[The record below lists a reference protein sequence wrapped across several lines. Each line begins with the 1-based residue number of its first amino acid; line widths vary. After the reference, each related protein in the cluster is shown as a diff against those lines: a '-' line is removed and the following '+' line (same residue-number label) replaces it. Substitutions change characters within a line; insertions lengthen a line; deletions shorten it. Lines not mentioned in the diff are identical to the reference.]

1 MKMSSVASSVKLKAP
16 AVQVIE
22 TGDGVILKRGCTEF
36 KVAGAGAAE
45 AVKKILAVAG
55 SGGATSEE
63 ILELFEP
70 EAGPIIERLSEQLLG
85 RRLLVPCEEEASPES
100 PESSLD
106 IFYWHFG
113 EQTSRVT
120 ERLNKRALVILGV
133 NSISRQLAASLTASE
148 VENVQVLDHPSL
160 RNLRLFDHAGRLK
173 ADQWPASLKAPQ
185 DWTDGLNPQSFD
197 CLIATSDFG
206 GQEAMREWNALC
218 VREKRHFL
226 PVVLQDLIGYV
237 GPLVV
242 PGETACLDC
251 LRIRRNSQMHDEKPR
266 RFTETEAFAGQGAIG
281 FHPSMASI
289 VGNIAAFELVKF
301 YSEALP
307 LPKVGT
313 LIEVNLL
320 TTDLKTRKV
329 LKIPRC
335 PTCSPLKT
343 RPSVTPYKPNFTPPA
358 TDDR

>member
-1 MKMSSVASSVKLKAP
+1 MSLVSSSVKLKAP
-16 AVQVIE
+16 VVQVIE
-22 TGDGVILKRGCTEF
+22 TGDGVVLKRGCTEF
-36 KVAGAGAAE
+36 KIAGAGAAE

-55 SGGATSEE
+55 NGGASREE
-63 ILELFEP
+63 IRDLFEP

-85 RRLLVPCEEEASPES
+85 RRLLVPCEEETGSPES
-100 PESSLD
+100 NLD

-120 ERLNKRALVILGV
+120 ERLNRRSLVILGV

-148 VENVQVLDHPSL
+148 VENFQVLDHPRL
-160 RNLRLFDHAGRLK
+160 RNLRLFDDAGKLK

-185 DWTDGLNPQSFD
+185 DWADGLDPHSFD

-206 GQEAMREWNALC
+206 DQEAMREWNRVC
-218 VREKRHFL
+218 VREKRRFL

-251 LRIRRNSQMHDEKPR
+251 LRIRQNSQMKDYQSR
-266 RFTETEAFAGQGAIG
+266 RLIEGVAFAGQGAVG

-289 VGNIAAFELVKF
+289 IGNIAAFELIKL

-307 LPKVGT
+307 FPKVGT
-313 LIEVNLL
+313 SIEVNLL
-320 TTDLKTRKV
+320 TTEVKSRKV

-343 RPSVTPYKPNFTPPA
+343 RPSLTPYKPNFAPPDA
-358 TDDR
+358 GDR

>member
-1 MKMSSVASSVKLKAP
+1 MSLVSSSMKLKAQ

-22 TGDGVILKRGCTEF
+22 TSDGVVLKRGCTEL
-36 KVAGAGAAE
+36 KIAGAGAAE

-55 SGGATSEE
+55 NGGATREE

-70 EAGPIIERLSEQLLG
+70 EAGPIIERLSEQLIG
-85 RRLLVPCEEEASPES
+85 RRLLVPCEGEDLPEA

-113 EQTSRVT
+113 EKTARVT
-120 ERLNKRALVILGV
+120 ERLNKRSFAILGV
-133 NSISRQLAASLTASE
+133 NCISRQLAASLAASE
-148 VENVQVLDHPSL
+148 MKNFRTLDHPRL
-160 RNLRLFDHAGRLK
+160 RNMRLFDDAGRFK
-173 ADQWPASLKAPQ
+173 ADQWPASLQAPQ
-185 DWTDGLNPQSFD
+185 SWTDRLAPESFD

-206 GQEAMREWNALC
+206 GQEEMHEWNTLC
-218 VREKRHFL
+218 VRENRHFL

-242 PGETACLDC
+242 PGETACFDC
-251 LRIRRNSQMHDEKPR
+251 LRIRRNSQMNGYKPQR
-266 RFTETEAFAGQGAIG
+266 LIECVAFEGQRVTG

-289 VGNIAAFELVKF
+289 VGNLAAFELIKL

-307 LPKVGT
+307 FLKVGT

-320 TTDLKTRKV
+320 TTELKTRRV

-343 RPSVTPYKPNFTPPA
+343 RPSTTPYKPNFTQPA
-358 TDDR
+358 ADDR

>member
-1 MKMSSVASSVKLKAP
+1 MSLKSSPKLKAQ
-16 AVQVIE
+16 AVQIIE

-36 KVAGAGAAE
+36 KVAGEGAAE
-45 AVKKILAVAG
+45 GVEKVLAVAG
-55 SGGATSEE
+55 NGGATCQE
-63 ILELFEP
+63 IRELFEP
-70 EAGPIIERLSEQLLG
+70 EAGPVIEQLSEQLLN
-85 RRLLVPCEEEASPES
+85 RRLLVPCEGEVSPES
-100 PESSLD
+100 PESNFD

-113 EQTSRVT
+113 EKTVRVT
-120 ERLNKRALVILGV
+120 ERLNRRTLVILGV
-133 NSISRQLAASLTASE
+133 NCISRQLAASLAASE
-148 VENVQVLDHPSL
+148 VESFQVLDHPRL
-160 RNLRLFDHAGRLK
+160 RNVRLFDSAGNLQ
-173 ADQWPASLKAPQ
+173 ANQWPSSLKAPQ
-185 DWTDGLNPQSFD
+185 DWSDEFGSQSFD

-251 LRIRRNSQMHDEKPR
+251 LRTRQNSQTKDYQSR
-266 RFTETEAFAGQGAIG
+266 RLTEGAAFEGQGAIG
-281 FHPSMASI
+281 FHPAMASI
-289 VGNIAAFELVKF
+289 IANIAAFELIKL
-301 YSEALP
+301 YSDTLP
-307 LPKVGT
+307 FSKVGT

-320 TTDLKTRKV
+320 ATEMKARKV

-343 RPSVTPYKPNFTPPA
+343 RPSTTPYKLNFALPEA
-358 TDDR
+358 DDK

>member
-1 MKMSSVASSVKLKAP
+1 MALVSSSMKLKAP
-16 AVQVIE
+16 VVQVIE
-22 TGDGVILKRGCTEF
+22 TGDGVVLKRGCTEF
-36 KVAGAGAAE
+36 KIAGAGAAE

-55 SGGATSEE
+55 NDGATREE
-63 ILELFEP
+63 ILELFDP
-70 EAGPIIERLSEQLLG
+70 DAGPIIERLSEQLLG
-85 RRLLVPCEEEASPES
+85 RRLLVPCEEEVSPEG
-100 PESSLD
+100 PESNLD

-113 EQTSRVT
+113 EKTARMT
-120 ERLNKRALVILGV
+120 ERLNKRSLAILGV
-133 NSISRQLAASLTASE
+133 NCISRQLAASLAASE
-148 VENVQVLDHPSL
+148 VENVRVLDHPRL
-160 RNLRLFDHAGRLK
+160 RNLRLFDDAGTLK

-185 DWTDGLNPQSFD
+185 DWADRLDPQSFD

-206 GQEAMREWNALC
+206 GNETMREWNKLC
-218 VREKRHFL
+218 VQERRHFL

-242 PGETACLDC
+242 PGETACFDC

-266 RFTETEAFAGQGAIG
+266 PVTEAMAFEGQGVIG

-289 VGNIAAFELVKF
+289 VGNIAAFELIKF

-307 LPKVGT
+307 FLKVGT

-320 TTDLKTRKV
+320 ATELKTRKV

-335 PTCSPLKT
+335 PTCSPLKS
-343 RPSVTPYKPNFTPPA
+343 RPSVTPYKPNFAPPEA
-358 TDDR
+358 NNR

>member
-1 MKMSSVASSVKLKAP
+1 MSLVSSSMKLKAQ

-22 TGDGVILKRGCTEF
+22 TGDAVVLKRGCTEF
-36 KVAGAGAAE
+36 KIAGAGAAE
-45 AVKKILAVAG
+45 AVKKILAVACN
-55 SGGATSEE
+55 GGATREE

-85 RRLLVPCEEEASPES
+85 RRLLVPCEGEPES
-100 PESSLD
+100 PESNLD

-113 EQTSRVT
+113 EKTARVT
-120 ERLNKRALVILGV
+120 ERLNKRSFAILGV
-133 NSISRQLAASLTASE
+133 NCISRQLAASLAASE
-148 VENVQVLDHPSL
+148 IKNFQILDHPRL
-160 RNLRLFDHAGRLK
+160 RNLRLFDDGGKLR
-173 ADQWPASLKAPQ
+173 ADQWPASLQAPQ
-185 DWTDGLNPQSFD
+185 EWTEQFHSEPFD

-206 GQEAMREWNALC
+206 GQEAMREWNTLC
-218 VREKRHFL
+218 VQQNRHFL

-237 GPLVV
+237 GPLVM
-242 PGETACLDC
+242 PGETACFDC

-266 RFTETEAFAGQGAIG
+266 RFTEGVAFEGQWVTG

-289 VGNIAAFELVKF
+289 VGNLGAFELIKL

-307 LPKVGT
+307 FLKVGT
-313 LIEVNLL
+313 WIEVNLL
-320 TTDLKTRKV
+320 TTELKTRRV

-343 RPSVTPYKPNFTPPA
+343 RPSVTPYKPNFTAPA
-358 TDDR
+358 ADGR